1 MSNRKGLTLIE
12 VIVAMLLFSTGALA
26 LAAGTAAITRQMTV
40 SLLRS
45 RSAAFARAR
54 DEIAHAS
61 GCTGIASGSETRD
74 GIQSAWTVSGGAAV
88 TLYQILERRGNGGF
102 ETDRFLST
110 IPCD

>member
-1 MSNRKGLTLIE
+1 MSKRTGLTLIE

-26 LAAGTAAITRQMTV
+26 LAAGSAAITRQMTL

-45 RSAAFARAR
+45 RSASFARVR

-61 GCTGIASGSETRD
+61 GCSGITSGSETKQ
-74 GIQSAWTVSGGAAV
+74 GIRAAWTVSGGSAV
-88 TLYQILERRGNGGF
+88 TLDQTLERRGIGGLR
-102 ETDRFLST
+102 TDRFLST

>member
-1 MSNRKGLTLIE
+1 MIKRAGLTLIE

-26 LAAGTAAITRQMTV
+26 LAAGTATITRQMTV

-45 RSAAFARAR
+45 RSAAFARTR
-54 DEIAHAS
+54 SESAHAR
-61 GCTGIASGSETRD
+61 GCSGIASGSETRD
-74 GIQSAWTVSGGAAV
+74 GIRSAWTISGSTAV
-88 TLYQILERRGNGGF
+88 TLDQLLERRGIGRL